1 LHLQKMEFLMSQI
14 IVMQAPDTPPVVD
27 QPRLE
32 RREQGA
38 PLRSTWTLYESA
50 MDGLSAGIWAC
61 EPGRWRIEFG
71 DHEHEYFIVLEGRA
85 RLHDE
90 HGTCT
95 DLGPGQ
101 AAIIPAGFRGSFEVL
116 ERVRKHFVVVER

>member
-1 LHLQKMEFLMSQI
+1 MSQV
-14 IVMQAPDTPPVVD
+14 IVVDTPATAPVVD

-50 MDGLSAGIWAC
+50 AEGLAAGIWEC

-71 DHEHEYFIVLEGRA
+71 PHEHEYFHLLEGRA

-90 HGTCT
+90 LGGFVE
-95 DLGPGQ
+95 LGPGQ